1 MNRAVILIGSY
12 IAVQMLSDIGSLK
25 IVLIAGFSMDAG
37 TLVYPMTFTLRDLVH
52 KSLGISAARAMI
64 LLAAVINL
72 VMAAF
77 FGVVGQ
83 LPPDP
88 SVGDQSTFATLLAPV
103 WRIVL
108 ASIVAEV
115 VSELLDTQVYH
126 RWKERMGHR
135 AQWARVAVSNGIS
148 VPVDTLLFAFL
159 AFGGVYELTV
169 VWAIVTSNIILK
181 LLVTAASVPLI
192 YAVPERTS

>member
-77 FGVVGQ
+77 FGLVGQ

-88 SVGDQSTFATLLAPV
+88 SVGDQSAFAALLAPV

-108 ASIVAEV
+108 ASIAAEV